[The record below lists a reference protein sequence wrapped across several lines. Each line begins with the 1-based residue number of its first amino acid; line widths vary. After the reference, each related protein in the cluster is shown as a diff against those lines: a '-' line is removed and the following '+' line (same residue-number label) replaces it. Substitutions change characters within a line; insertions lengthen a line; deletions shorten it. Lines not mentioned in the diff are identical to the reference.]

1 MKIKESIKNYFYRGG
16 LWFDKSKNVGVSIV
30 IVMIYMIMFD
40 VVDTSKTIHFIHV
53 FGFLMMIYF
62 AIKMIICSLFFDS
75 AKHKLLPEKNNVQ
88 KKI

>member
-62 AIKMIICSLFFDS
+62 ASDFIYLFFMFF
-75 AKHKLLPEKNNVQ
+75 LLNLFF
-88 KKI
+88 IF